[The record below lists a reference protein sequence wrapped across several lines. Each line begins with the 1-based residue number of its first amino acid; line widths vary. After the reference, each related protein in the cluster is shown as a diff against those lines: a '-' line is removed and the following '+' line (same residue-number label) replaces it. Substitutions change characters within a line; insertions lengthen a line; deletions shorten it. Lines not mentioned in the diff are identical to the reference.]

1 MFDMLA
7 PDLVGPSAFLLLNL
21 LFISVVDVNDT
32 GSPGCRTKR
41 SRNLIGVV
49 RHRRNFLRDI
59 LGFKMSDGARSEIT
73 GGARVLVGLCHAY
86 EG

>member
-1 MFDMLA
+1 MLA
-7 PDLVGPSAFLLLNL
+7 PDLVGPSAFLLFNL
-21 LFISVVDVNDT
+21 LFISVVDVNDI

-41 SRNLIGVV
+41 SRDLIRVIC
-49 RHRRNFLRDI
+49 HCRNFLRYI
-59 LGFKMSDGARSEIT
+59 LGFEMSNGARSEIT